1 RGHSARQHL
10 VDLPRFSDP
19 AVPESQPVRLWK
31 GIRLLGER
39 AAVGESRGFSGI
51 EPCGPALRPE
61 HIGRMRAKRQADGFA
76 YAARIFFPS
85 PSDPGMLPPMKH
97 RSVRDAAFPGR
108 CRARHGQNRRS
119 RVNTS
124 RYALIVMELRFRL

>member
-1 RGHSARQHL
+1 MSSEIPLCKRCIPFACRS
-10 VDLPRFSDP
+10 V
-19 AVPESQPVRLWK
+19 
-31 GIRLLGER
+31 GER

-61 HIGRMRAKRQADGFA
+61 HIGRMRAKWQADGCA
-76 YAARIFFPS
+76 YAAKIFFPS

-108 CRARHGQNRRS
+108 CRARHGRTAEAKETRRDM
-119 RVNTS
+119 
-124 RYALIVMELRFRL
+124 L